1 MPPKKSFTYADG
13 EKYVGEFQDGDFN
26 GLGIEYRANGSVAR
40 SGRWRSGDLAEAFAI
55 DPKRFEF
62 AAQSATSLS
71 ASRPA
76 ASSAPERE
84 ADRPSLE
91 QLERQSAAYKL
102 GAHRLPWCGIAALL
116 AGLQMEAEG
125 PASNPA
131 PTPKKPPAAKR
142 TAPEPRFA
150 SDGANTHHV
159 VWLNIVSDDTNQN
172 WFKVRS
178 RTLDH
183 DGSHARMQRR
193 NLRRLGT
200 TSTRCSQRTR
210 KTTRTSPKPTFGWT
224 VPAICTTP
232 ACSQFLPTAK
242 RIRAYACSK

>member
-1 MPPKKSFTYADG
+1 MMKLAAQKYIELKSEHFG
-13 EKYVGEFQDGDFN
+13 KNSMSVFGGEFIRRLLKALEG
-26 GLGIEYRANGSVAR
+26 AT
-40 SGRWRSGDLAEAFAI
+40 LAPIAEVDETACADAI
-55 DPKRFEF
+55 DVVEVGI
-62 AAQSATSLS
+62 SALRSFVL
-71 ASRPA
+71 PA
-76 ASSAPERE
+76 ESDAPTE
-84 ADRPSLE
+84 AES
-91 QLERQSAAYKL
+91 
-102 GAHRLPWCGIAALL
+102 AALL

-131 PTPKKPPAAKR
+131 PTPTPKKPPSAKR

>member
-1 MPPKKSFTYADG
+1 MMKLAAQKYIELKSEHFG
-13 EKYVGEFQDGDFN
+13 KNSMSVFGGEFIRRLLKALEG
-26 GLGIEYRANGSVAR
+26 AT
-40 SGRWRSGDLAEAFAI
+40 LAPIAEVDETACADAI
-55 DPKRFEF
+55 DVVEVGI
-62 AAQSATSLS
+62 SALRSFVL
-71 ASRPA
+71 PA
-76 ASSAPERE
+76 ESDAPTE
-84 ADRPSLE
+84 AES
-91 QLERQSAAYKL
+91 
-102 GAHRLPWCGIAALL
+102 AALL
-116 AGLQMEAEG
+116 AGLQMAAEG
-125 PASNPA
+125 LASNPA
-131 PTPKKPPAAKR
+131 PTPKKSPSAKR
-142 TAPEPRFA
+142 TAPEPRHA

-178 RTLDH
+178 RTLDQ
-183 DGSHARMQRR
+183 GGPHARMQRR

>member
-1 MPPKKSFTYADG
+1 MMKLAAQKYIELKSEHFG
-13 EKYVGEFQDGDFN
+13 KNSMSVFGGEFIRRLLKSVEGVTLAPIAEVDETACADVIDAV
-26 GLGIEYRANGSVAR
+26 GISALR
-40 SGRWRSGDLAEAFAI
+40 SFVQPAES
-55 DPKRFEF
+55 D
-62 AAQSATSLS
+62 
-71 ASRPA
+71 
-76 ASSAPERE
+76 APTE
-84 ADRPSLE
+84 AES
-91 QLERQSAAYKL
+91 
-102 GAHRLPWCGIAALL
+102 AALL
-116 AGLQMEAEG
+116 AGVQMAAEA

-131 PTPKKPPAAKR
+131 PTPKKPPSAKR
-142 TAPEPRFA
+142 TAPAPRFA

>member
-1 MPPKKSFTYADG
+1 MMKLAAQKYIELKSEHFG
-13 EKYVGEFQDGDFN
+13 KNSMSVFGGEFIRRLLKALEG
-26 GLGIEYRANGSVAR
+26 AT
-40 SGRWRSGDLAEAFAI
+40 LAPIAEFDETACADAI
-55 DPKRFEF
+55 DVVKVGI
-62 AAQSATSLS
+62 SALRSFVL
-71 ASRPA
+71 PA
-76 ASSAPERE
+76 ESDAPTE
-84 ADRPSLE
+84 AES
-91 QLERQSAAYKL
+91 
-102 GAHRLPWCGIAALL
+102 AALL
-116 AGLQMEAEG
+116 AGVQMAAEG

-131 PTPKKPPAAKR
+131 PKKPPSAKR
-142 TAPEPRFA
+142 TAPEPRYA

-178 RTLDH
+178 RTLDQ

-242 RIRAYACSK
+242 SIRAYACSK

>member
-1 MPPKKSFTYADG
+1 MMKLAAQKYIELKSEHFG
-13 EKYVGEFQDGDFN
+13 KNSMSVFGGEFIRRLLKALEGA
-26 GLGIEYRANGSVAR
+26 GLAPIAEVDETACADVIDAVGISALR
-40 SGRWRSGDLAEAFAI
+40 SFVQPAES
-55 DPKRFEF
+55 D
-62 AAQSATSLS
+62 
-71 ASRPA
+71 
-76 ASSAPERE
+76 APTE
-84 ADRPSLE
+84 AES
-91 QLERQSAAYKL
+91 
-102 GAHRLPWCGIAALL
+102 AALL
-116 AGLQMEAEG
+116 AGLQMAAEA

-131 PTPKKPPAAKR
+131 PTPKKPPSAKR
-142 TAPEPRFA
+142 TAPEPRHA

-178 RTLDH
+178 RTLDQ

-242 RIRAYACSK
+242 SIRAYACSK